1 MKVALDNSPTDRPSL
16 FNLPVI
22 VPPREGVTPIHHFP
36 DIASKP
42 KNKIFYYQDYRHKQ
56 VSGESGG
63 GVRGA
68 AWQSFHQV
76 TSYGEEDIL
85 SVSDTNFLFDTMEHA
100 LDNKGQQKKNF
111 FSILSDMH
119 KRIPRTMSGF
129 IGMLSPEQQQ
139 RFRDF
144 ESQLSNISDE
154 LHNSFRD
161 LCNITTS
168 SIRVLSA
175 AAKVDC
181 LLMRGKGSL

>member
-1 MKVALDNSPTDRPSL
+1 M
-16 FNLPVI
+16 
-22 VPPREGVTPIHHFP
+22 
-36 DIASKP
+36 
-42 KNKIFYYQDYRHKQ
+42 
-56 VSGESGG
+56 
-63 GVRGA
+63 RGA

-85 SVSDTNFLFDTMEHA
+85 SESDTNFLFDTMEHA

-144 ESQLSNISDE
+144 EAQLSNISDE
-154 LHNSFRD
+154 LHNSFQD

-168 SIRVLSA
+168 SI
-175 AAKVDC
+175 
-181 LLMRGKGSL
+181 